1 MNLYE
6 IILILT
12 LLALITSL
20 ISLNTNR
27 ETYLAGAKLIE
38 PANQFEG
45 RWVGEDN
52 LYTKEIR
59 AQFDGVD
66 EGVVWIDKAPIQFK
80 YQRSTQGEYTRLAT
94 ITRSAKE
101 SIVPVGSVFRINA
114 RDSGYMYM
122 TKFQEPE
129 IRFRRVT

>member
-1 MNLYE
+1 MKKWI
-6 IILILT
+6 IILIILIIVSLT
-12 LLALITSL
+12 LSL
-20 ISLNTNR
+20 VTGCR

-52 LYTKEIR
+52 LYTKDIR

-66 EGVVWIDKAPIQFK
+66 EGVVWIEKHQIPFK
-80 YQRSTQGEYTRLAT
+80 YQRSTQGEYTRLAA
-94 ITRSAKE
+94 ITSSAKE

-122 TKFQEPE
+122 SKFQEPE

>member
-1 MNLYE
+1 MKKWII
-6 IILILT
+6 IILI
-12 LLALITSL
+12 IVSL
-20 ISLNTNR
+20 ILSLVTVCR

-52 LYTKEIR
+52 LYTKDIR

-66 EGVVWIDKAPIQFK
+66 EGVVWIEKHQIPFK

-94 ITRSAKE
+94 ITSSAKE

-122 TKFQEPE
+122 SKFQEPE